1 MSYEKILLENLKKF
15 LAENP
20 QSDFESVWLE
30 ATKQADQKYGLQF
43 Q

>member
-1 MSYEKILLENLKKF
+1 MSYEKLLLTNLKEF
-15 LAENP
+15 LSKNP
-20 QSDFESVWLE
+20 KADFETIWLE

>member
-1 MSYEKILLENLKKF
+1 MSYEKILLTNLKEF
-15 LAENP
+15 LKQNP
-20 QSDFESVWLE
+20 NVDFETLWLE